1 MSTEH
6 DATEFVDDDFQPTQS
21 TAATPAT
28 PHWAASSS
36 GAAPTRAEMD
46 SQVNDAQSKLAEL
59 KRQQDELER
68 QRASLED
75 LRRRQ
80 TEFTTGR
87 EEMLQHLTRGVG
99 LLEEAEL
106 TARREAELSAQTL
119 AEFKSALD
127 KLQSIHDQ
135 AWTKDTLS
143 LELTRALTIIEN
155 ARMEW
160 NSARVKLPV
169 LNGETET
176 RLLTPAAARATP
188 LSELSFLQLCKL
200 GLALTLPLLLAVLA
214 AAGLLAALWPR
225 K

>member
-28 PHWAASSS
+28 PRWAASSS

-119 AEFKSALD
+119 AEFKSPQP
-127 KLQSIHDQ
+127 KSPGRY
-135 AWTKDTLS
+135 
-143 LELTRALTIIEN
+143 RA
-155 ARMEW
+155 
-160 NSARVKLPV
+160 
-169 LNGETET
+169 
-176 RLLTPAAARATP
+176 
-188 LSELSFLQLCKL
+188 
-200 GLALTLPLLLAVLA
+200 
-214 AAGLLAALWPR
+214 
-225 K
+225 